1 MTVLNADR
9 GGARAWWR
17 ARGPVWLFVVAV
29 VVAFVVLRVIA
40 MSGVAN
46 PRLGGGDRL
55 VTIDGAK
62 YQQVVV
68 RNEAPTSVTVEAAR
82 FDMASDE
89 VWPELFED
97 LGGTC
102 EVPQLVPYVPRVLSH
117 GESVVLYWSMEEPRY
132 TSNRVEVRARTR
144 SGLVRVTDLPKGPDY
159 SDRCPEWDP
168 AP

>member
-89 VWPELFED
+89 VWPELFEVRM
-97 LGGTC
+97 
-102 EVPQLVPYVPRVLSH
+102 VP
-117 GESVVLYWSMEEPRY
+117 E
-132 TSNRVEVRARTR
+132 
-144 SGLVRVTDLPKGPDY
+144 
-159 SDRCPEWDP
+159 
-168 AP
+168 

>member
-62 YQQVVV
+62 YQQLVV

-102 EVPQLVPYVPRVLSH
+102 EVPQLVPYVPRVLAH
-117 GESVVLYWSMEEPRY
+117 GEWVVLYWSMDEPRY

-144 SGLVRVTDLPKGPDY
+144 SSLVRVTDLPKGPDL
-159 SDRCPEWDP
+159 SDRCPE
-168 AP
+168 

>member
-55 VTIDGAK
+55 VTIDRAK
-62 YQQVVV
+62 
-68 RNEAPTSVTVEAAR
+68 
-82 FDMASDE
+82 
-89 VWPELFED
+89 
-97 LGGTC
+97 
-102 EVPQLVPYVPRVLSH
+102 
-117 GESVVLYWSMEEPRY
+117 
-132 TSNRVEVRARTR
+132 
-144 SGLVRVTDLPKGPDY
+144 
-159 SDRCPEWDP
+159 
-168 AP
+168 